1 MLRCALI
8 TNDERLRT
16 VVRRTATSA
25 EIPAEV
31 VADVAL
37 SADDVPR
44 ESVDEVCATDPEL
57 LIVDLGPDSL
67 VGLRV
72 VRAVA
77 EESPERA
84 ILAVGP
90 SVDAPGILE
99 AIRSGATEYVPR
111 PFEDDDIEAA
121 YQRTVRRLGHTATK
135 EEQPGDRRRGATYAL
150 FSPKGGTGVTTAATN
165 LAAQIRRTT
174 DARTLLVDLA
184 PAMGTAATL
193 LGLQPRYSYRDV
205 VENAHRMDR
214 DLLMSFLEV
223 HESGLHLLA
232 APSGVDGGKALEFDD
247 LRSLIRILGRHFEHV
262 VVDAGRPVAPE
273 IRALA
278 GVADH
283 FVLVATPE
291 LPALQNLKRYLDAN
305 PSGDGREDGRRLVL
319 NRYWDGVGMT
329 KKDVEK
335 ALGLS
340 ITAVLPK
347 DDQPVLESVNTGT
360 PAVLA
365 GSSGYAKGVAALAEE
380 LTGVPASPAGPIRR
394 IVNRVL
400 RPFRIDDG
408 APSGNGAAPTTGPA
422 HDGASTG
429 RGRGAES

>member
-8 TNDERLRT
+8 TNDERLRS

-37 SADDVPR
+37 SADEVPR
-44 ESVDEVCATDPEL
+44 ESVGEVCAAEPDL

-72 VRAVA
+72 VRAVS
-77 EESPERA
+77 EESPRRA

-111 PFEDDDIEAA
+111 PFEDDDLEGA
-121 YQRTVRRLGHTATK
+121 YRRTVRRLGHTPA
-135 EEQPGDRRRGATYAL
+135 EEEPGDRRRGAAYAL

-184 PAMGTAATL
+184 PALGTAATL

-232 APSGVDGGKALEFDD
+232 APSGVGGGGALEPDV
-247 LRSLIRILGRHFEHV
+247 LRSLVRILGRHFEHV
-262 VVDAGRPVAPE
+262 VVDAGRPAGPE
-273 IRALA
+273 IRELA

-291 LPALQNLKRYLDAN
+291 LPALQNVKRYLDAH
-305 PSGDGREDGRRLVL
+305 PSDDGREDGPRLVL

-329 KKDVEK
+329 KNDVEK

-360 PAVLA
+360 PAVLT

-380 LTGVPASPAGPIRR
+380 LTGVPANPAGPIRR
-394 IVNRVL
+394 VVNRVL
-400 RPFRIDDG
+400 RPFRSDDG
-408 APSGNGAAPTTGPA
+408 GPSGNGTAPAAATAG
-422 HDGASTG
+422 DGASAG
-429 RGRGAES
+429 RGRGAGS